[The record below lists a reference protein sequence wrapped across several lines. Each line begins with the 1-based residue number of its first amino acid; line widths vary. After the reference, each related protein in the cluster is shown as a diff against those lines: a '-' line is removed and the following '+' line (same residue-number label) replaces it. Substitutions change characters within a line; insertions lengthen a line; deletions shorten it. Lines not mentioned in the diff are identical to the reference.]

1 MRAMRQAG
9 RFLVLFG
16 AVMLVYSVGGYL
28 ASIPHGAR
36 TAIKFALPLVLL
48 LFTYACTRL
57 ERLRPWKPVSIALL
71 AASCGFLAAWLLS
84 DRILGALNVV
94 GESASGIALTRLSES
109 TLIVAA
115 AWLVARIG
123 GMSRADL
130 YLQRGR
136 VRVWLPIGLA
146 AFVVFSALFL
156 SQWTRAGLT
165 TTALLSALP
174 WILMFVI
181 ANGFMEEFHFRSLL
195 LRPFEGRLGRG
206 GANACIA
213 LSFTLAHAPVTY
225 VPNIVPFLAVLLV
238 LAWLWGFL
246 IQRTESLWGAALFH
260 AGADLLVV
268 LGVFST
274 LGSS

>member
-1 MRAMRQAG
+1 MRQAG
-9 RFLVLFG
+9 RFLVLCG
-16 AVMLVYSVGGYL
+16 AVLLVYSVGGYL
-28 ASIPHGAR
+28 AAIPHAAR
-36 TAIKFALPLVLL
+36 TVIKLALPLVLL

-84 DRILGALNVV
+84 DRLLAALGVLPHGV
-94 GESASGIALTRLSES
+94 SGIALAKLSES

-115 AWLVARIG
+115 AWLVARAG
-123 GMSRADL
+123 GMTRADL

-136 VRVWLPIGLA
+136 VHVWLPIGLA

-165 TTALLSALP
+165 TAALLRALP

-181 ANGFMEEFHFRSLL
+181 ANGFMEEFHFRGLL
-195 LRPFEGRLGRG
+195 LRPFERLLGRS
-206 GANACIA
+206 GANLCIA

-225 VPNIVPFLAVLLV
+225 VPDIVPFLALLLV
-238 LAWLWGFL
+238 LAWAWGFL
-246 IQRTESLWGAALFH
+246 IQRTDSLWGAVVFH

-268 LGVFST
+268 LGIFASA
-274 LGSS
+274 SPP